1 MFGIPT
7 IWLAYMEATN
17 CKNIAFFYFCHTCI
31 FVCLKFWRK
40 SVLNWHWKNKRWME
54 FAKECPQFGFFPLH
68 KLSLPRHT
76 HDRGTF
82 SPSVAIS
89 RKKRSA
95 FLLLPL
101 LFNIVYF
108 FPKQHHCWPLLRA
121 HSGNS
126 SENFHQN
133 NHCFGPELPSI
144 KISCMLPGRWKKWI
158 SVD

>member
-1 MFGIPT
+1 MHFCMLKILAQKYSELTLKKQKVNGICERMSS
-7 IWLAYMEATN
+7 IW
-17 CKNIAFFYFCHTCI
+17 
-31 FVCLKFWRK
+31 
-40 SVLNWHWKNKRWME
+40 
-54 FAKECPQFGFFPLH
+54 FFPLH
-68 KLSLPRHT
+68 KLSLSLHT

-158 SVD
+158 LVLKTYISFSIYFFNTYDPHEHFSTFRS